1 MKVLVAKEVWSTVS
15 GAVSH
20 PNSSSNPRRVSTR
33 VRRSVGAKGIESL
46 LREPAATFEEPI
58 DSILPS
64 PLPGPPPLTL
74 SFSTF
79 RSSVT
84 FHVHKRLPFGQE
96 LFVTGDSPALGSWA
110 PTEAKKLTWHGGD
123 AWRVTL
129 DLPAGTAVEYKFLIG
144 IPGPDGKHIS
154 HFSWMP
160 GENFRFEV
168 PRRGGTTVEDRW
180 PANQ

>member
-1 MKVLVAKEVWSTVS
+1 MATHPLASDIVLPSAR
-15 GAVSH
+15 AQRPSH
-20 PNSSSNPRRVSTR
+20 TQRLARLPRAQDRPGPTR
-33 VRRSVGAKGIESL
+33 CSL
-46 LREPAATFEEPI
+46 LALRSRTGAWPATC
-58 DSILPS
+58 
-64 PLPGPPPLTL
+64 
-74 SFSTF
+74 
-79 RSSVT
+79 V
-84 FHVHKRLPFGQE
+84 K
-96 LFVTGDSPALGSWA
+96 GSRNR
-110 PTEAKKLTWHGGD
+110 D